1 MRKHTPF
8 GTRVGKSNR
17 DNPEQL
23 KFDCRNNGL
32 EQNATLPEVA
42 TKGAA
47 CFAVENL
54 RFDGAGSALPIL
66 GLAGGKELMDQD
78 PAARI

>member
-32 EQNATLPEVA
+32 EQNAKLFEVA

-47 CFAVENL
+47 CFAV
-54 RFDGAGSALPIL
+54 
-66 GLAGGKELMDQD
+66 GK
-78 PAARI
+78 PTV